1 MKHGRGNLAGKR
13 PRYNPV
19 VAWEANNL
27 TNDFVDISRL
37 ALDDR
42 YGKVGAP
49 LSKRRNGIGPTRG
62 NTPGLFGH
70 SNVSGLIDYKSKQ
83 EAMFVGAITAVA
95 IYGAVDFY
103 LTKGYK
109 LTGWQRRLL
118 RSPLT
123 AALTVAAL
131 FVIIPND

>member
-1 MKHGRGNLAGKR
+1 M
-13 PRYNPV
+13 
-19 VAWEANNL
+19 
-27 TNDFVDISRL
+27 
-37 ALDDR
+37 
-42 YGKVGAP
+42 
-49 LSKRRNGIGPTRG
+49 GPTRG

-83 EAMFVGAITAVA
+83 EAMFVGAITAVT

>member
-1 MKHGRGNLAGKR
+1 
-13 PRYNPV
+13 
-19 VAWEANNL
+19 
-27 TNDFVDISRL
+27 
-37 ALDDR
+37 
-42 YGKVGAP
+42 
-49 LSKRRNGIGPTRG
+49 
-62 NTPGLFGH
+62 
-70 SNVSGLIDYKSKQ
+70 
-83 EAMFVGAITAVA
+83 MFVGAITAVT